1 MRVAGISIIGWIHA
15 VACIAALGFG
25 AMNLVASKGTS
36 RHALRGA
43 GYAASM
49 VVAMALSLF
58 MYRFDFPLARGS
70 QPEPGIFG
78 LAHWFTV
85 FAVSFTLLGWY
96 AASHQSRAFGA
107 YAHPVAMTLSYY
119 LLIGGL
125 INELFVRVNI
135 LRPYAFDVVNGNRV
149 FPSHTVRMTHICN
162 DVAFVTILTLF
173 CVKVWR
179 YRKLG
184 QNSPRSTP

>member
-1 MRVAGISIIGWIHA
+1 MRVAGISIIGWIHT

-25 AMNLVASKGTS
+25 AMNLVAAKGTS

-49 VVAMALSLF
+49 IVAMALSLF

-70 QPEPGIFG
+70 QPEAGIFG

-85 FAVSFTLLGWY
+85 FALSFTLLGWY
-96 AASHQSRAFGA
+96 AASHKSRAFGA

-135 LRPYAFDVVNGNRV
+135 LRPYAFDVINGKPV
-149 FPSHTVRMTHICN
+149 FPSHTVRMTHIFN
-162 DVAFVTILTLF
+162 DFTFVTILILF
-173 CVKVWR
+173 CVRVWR

-184 QNSPRSTP
+184 QKLL